1 MADAYNHHKTKLEMP
16 EAEHLVR
23 IMTGGEAHYLCR
35 ESETLLQGMLRLGC
49 KGIPVGCLGGGCGI
63 CKIKVLKGTVRK
75 LGPMSR
81 AHVSAEEEQQGCY
94 LACKVAPLES
104 LTIEVL
110 SKKINKSL
118 AMWGRA

>member
-1 MADAYNHHKTKLEMP
+1 MP

-23 IMTGGEAHYLCR
+23 ITTGGEAHYVCR
-35 ESETLLQGMLRLGC
+35 ESETVLRGMLRLGC

-63 CKIKVLKGTVRK
+63 CKIKVLKGAVRT

-110 SKKINKSL
+110 SKKVTKSL
-118 AMWGRA
+118 SIWAGREKTRA